1 MTKTLIHAALLATSA
16 VAVSA
21 APALAQTE
29 AAATALSESA
39 QRFGALYV
47 PIDLSLETA
56 IAGFNKEFEPAIRA
70 DANVVA
76 LDQRFPGLIDVAGKA
91 GREAMARTMRREL
104 PATQQRIAALA
115 GARFT
120 VAELDSIN
128 AYFASASGQ
137 RLQRVVAETADG
149 SALSAEMRETGN
161 VPELNGAKLLAMVN
175 PAALSRLSNDEMASL
190 IKFSVSPAGRKFDAA
205 GGEFAELVAAEMN
218 NIITTMQPDIEQ
230 AVVGAITAH
239 LGQK

>member
-1 MTKTLIHAALLATSA
+1 MTKTLIHAALLATA
-16 VAVSA
+16 CLIAPT

-29 AAATALSESA
+29 AASTALSASA

-47 PIDLSLETA
+47 PIDLSLESA

-91 GREAMARTMRREL
+91 GRNAMESAMRREL

-120 VAELDSIN
+120 IEELDAIN
-128 AYFASASGQ
+128 AYLASPEGQ
-137 RLQRVVAETADG
+137 KLQRVMAETADG
-149 SALSAEMRETGN
+149 SALSNEMRATGE
-161 VPELNGAKLLAMVN
+161 VPQLDGAKLLAMVN
-175 PAALSRLSNDEMASL
+175 PAALGRLNKAELASL
-190 IKFSVSPAGRKFDAA
+190 IKFSASPAGRKFDAT
-205 GGEFAELVAAEMN
+205 GGELAELVASEMN
-218 NIITTMQPDIEQ
+218 NIIAAMKPDIEQ

-239 LGQK
+239 LGKK

>member
-16 VAVSA
+16 IAVSA
-21 APALAQTE
+21 APASAQTE
-29 AAATALSESA
+29 AAATTLSESA

-70 DANVVA
+70 DPNVVA

-91 GREAMARTMRREL
+91 GRDAMAQVMRRQL

-115 GARFT
+115 NARFT
-120 VAELDSIN
+120 IAELEVIN
-128 AYFASASGQ
+128 AYFASAAGQ
-137 RLQRVVAETADG
+137 RLQRVVAATADG
-149 SALSAEMRETGN
+149 SALTAEMRQTGS
-161 VPELNGAKLLAMVN
+161 VPELNGAKLLAMVD
-175 PAALSRLSNDEMASL
+175 PSVLGRLSNDELASL
-190 IKFSVSPAGRKFDAA
+190 IKFSASPAGRKFDAT
-205 GGEFAELVAAEMN
+205 GGELAELVAAEMN
-218 NIITTMQPDIEQ
+218 NIIASMQSDIEQ

>member
-16 VAVSA
+16 IAVSA
-21 APALAQTE
+21 ASAWAQTE
-29 AAATALSESA
+29 AATSTLSESA

-56 IAGFNKEFEPAIRA
+56 ITGFNKEFEPAIRA
-70 DANVVA
+70 DPNVVA

-91 GREAMARTMRREL
+91 GRDAMTQAMRREL

-115 GARFT
+115 SARFT

-137 RLQRVVAETADG
+137 RLQRVVAETADA
-149 SALSAEMRETGN
+149 SALTAEMRETGKA
-161 VPELNGAKLLAMVN
+161 PDLNGAKLLAMVN
-175 PAALSRLSNDEMASL
+175 PAVLGRLSNDELASL
-190 IKFSVSPAGRKFDAA
+190 IKFSGSPAGRKFDAT
-205 GGEFAELVAAEMN
+205 GGELAELVAAEMN
-218 NIITTMQPDIEQ
+218 NIIAAMKPDIEQ